1 LQEALS
7 TSEINFE
14 LTFAHVRARDAGA
27 LSQKREEKVLK
38 ERQRISK

>member
-1 LQEALS
+1 MY
-7 TSEINFE
+7 
-14 LTFAHVRARDAGA
+14 RARDAGA